1 MIISPGGVGS
11 KKEGVSVL
19 VLSGK
24 GVLAVRGVPVGESL
38 GEEGVA
44 SLPEKEEEASRPQ
57 EERRAEAPK
66 AVAPFKNCL
75 LVIPFCSFSST
86 ISFS

>member
-1 MIISPGGVGS
+1 VIISPGGVGS

-24 GVLAVRGVPVGESL
+24 GVLAARGVPVWGSL

-44 SLPEKEEEASRPQ
+44 SLPEEEEEASRPQ

-75 LVIPFCSFSST
+75 LVIPFGSFSWAIT
-86 ISFS
+86 FS